1 MACVQLNEEQ
11 LAFLDQHEHVHKV
24 HADSR
29 VTVQQSFGAPNVVTR
44 VNAGRNLDRIDQ
56 PSLPLDGQY
65 HYNSD
70 GTGTNLYI
78 VDTVSL
84 ERKIQLT

>member
-1 MACVQLNEEQ
+1 MQLNEEQ
-11 LAFLDQHEHVHKV
+11 LAFLDRHEHVHKV
-24 HADSR
+24 HVDSH
-29 VTVQQSFGAPNVVTR
+29 VTVQQSFGAPDVVTQ
-44 VNAGRNLDRIDQ
+44 VNAGSNLDRIDQ
-56 PSLPLDGQY
+56 PSLPLDKQY

-84 ERKIQLT
+84 ER